1 MKIKNLIRFKEL
13 SSSQQCSHF
22 GVQTYVF
29 NSGIFGSKC
38 PTYFS
43 GGGSQMGHTSK

>member
-13 SSSQQCSHF
+13 SSGQQYLHC
-22 GVQTYVF
+22 GAQTYVF
-29 NSGIFGSKC
+29 NSGVFGSKC

-43 GGGSQMGHTSK
+43 GGGSQMGHTS